1 MCAPILHG
9 LVFSW
14 AKNLVSLKICPG
26 LFFGLFFFNTIKTYH
41 FILIL
46 FYWYLSKKIKK
57 KSHIYIFINLLCI
70 LRLGQWRPP
79 FHTARWEPSKDL
91 SYWQKKSAQQHRNR
105 ATPSSAEQWWRPILT
120 KWRQSDVTC
129 PLHSVDWMTWGST
142 VTPCLYSTKVDPVF
156 KNMHIFVTCVLK
168 ITNTFL

>member
-1 MCAPILHG
+1 MAYSKFKYCVHPFCM
-9 LVFSW
+9 V
-14 AKNLVSLKICPG
+14 
-26 LFFGLFFFNTIKTYH
+26 LFFLGQKNWFHSKFVLVCFLGCFFFFNTIKTYH

-142 VTPCLYSTKVDPVF
+142 VTP
-156 KNMHIFVTCVLK
+156 
-168 ITNTFL
+168 TNFMPLLNEGRSSF

>member
-1 MCAPILHG
+1 MCTYFAWSCFFLG
-9 LVFSW
+9 KKFGFTQNLSWSVFW
-14 AKNLVSLKICPG
+14 VV
-26 LFFGLFFFNTIKTYH
+26 FFFNTIKTYH

-142 VTPCLYSTKVDPVF
+142 VTP
-156 KNMHIFVTCVLK
+156 
-168 ITNTFL
+168 TNFMPLLNEGRSSF